1 VRGNRLAERWPGGRG
16 RRPGGRPSGRR
27 FGGLLWERSFRLL
40 WIGETVSQLGNA
52 MAVVGVPLAAVIVLH
67 ASTFAVGVL
76 TAAAW
81 LPWLVIG
88 LPAGAWVDRLPTR
101 QVMIVC
107 DAVSAVLYASV
118 PAAAWIGVLTTGQ
131 LIAVQLLG
139 GAASVLFMTAYQVYL
154 PSLVAP
160 GQLIEGNTKMQGSA
174 SAAAFAGPSLA
185 GLVAQLLGAVTALLC
200 NAVSFV
206 VSAACLLGT
215 RGWGGAD
222 GRRDSGGADGTRD
235 SGGDRGPRRSRGTGP
250 QGTET
255 ETGAVRRDGL
265 RREIADGLLLVLRDA
280 YLRQLSM
287 FWAAANLALTGYTAL
302 LVVFLV
308 RVIGLTPGPVGL
320 LSAVPG
326 LGGILG
332 ALITGRITAR
342 FGTARGLLLS
352 TLCGMPFGLLIPLTG
367 PGLRLAFYVAGSLLA
382 FTGMAI
388 GNIVIAAFRQSYA
401 PPGMCGRVTATMRF
415 LIFGTSPVGALLGGS
430 LGTWLG
436 VRAALWLLL
445 GALALS
451 GALLLTRAL
460 AAGRDL
466 PEALLRTSA
475 LGSGRD
481 LPRALH
487 APALSCGPDL
497 PGSPRVSDRGHAVP
511 PPAPAAEGP
520 MAGPPP
526 APQPQPDPRGSW

>member
-1 VRGNRLAERWPGGRG
+1 VRRNRLAEGWPGLRRDRPAG
-16 RRPGGRPSGRR
+16 RRPGG
-27 FGGLLWERSFRLL
+27 LLWQRNFRLL
-40 WIGETVSQLGNA
+40 WFGETVSQLGNA
-52 MAVVGVPLAAVIVLH
+52 MAVVGVPLVAVIVLH

-88 LPAGAWVDRLPTR
+88 LPAGAWVDRLPAR

-107 DAVSAVLYASV
+107 DIVSAVLYASV
-118 PAAAWIGVLTTGQ
+118 PAAAWAGVLTTGQ

-160 GQLIEGNTKMQGSA
+160 AQLIEGNTKMQGSA

-206 VSAACLLGT
+206 VSAACLFGARPAGAPVTASAAGT
-215 RGWGGAD
+215 GSAAGPRGTGGVR
-222 GRRDSGGADGTRD
+222 GPRWSRDSG
-235 SGGDRGPRRSRGTGP
+235 PRRTGP
-250 QGTET
+250 E
-255 ETGAVRRDGL
+255 AVRQAGL
-265 RREIADGLLLVLRDA
+265 RGEIADGLLLVLRDP
-280 YLRQLSM
+280 YLRQLST

-308 RVIGLTPGPVGL
+308 RVVGLTPGSVGL

-342 FGTARGLLLS
+342 FGTARGLLLT

-367 PGLRLAFYVAGSLLA
+367 AGPRLVCYVAGSLVA
-382 FTGMAI
+382 FTGMAV

-436 VRAALWLLL
+436 IRVALWVLLAAL
-445 GALALS
+445 AMS
-451 GALLLTRAL
+451 GALLLTPAL
-460 AAGRDL
+460 
-466 PEALLRTSA
+466 T
-475 LGSGRD
+475 SGRD
-481 LPRALH
+481 LPSALPRA
-487 APALSCGPDL
+487 
-497 PGSPRVSDRGHAVP
+497 PGSPRVPDGGHAVP

-520 MAGPPP
+520 MVGPPP
-526 APQPQPDPRGSW
+526 APEPQPDPRRSR